1 MNDDLGVATGEQGTI
16 LRYTEVSKLAEC
28 VLDPLEDLLH
38 GIGYSGYIDV
48 NCIITDD
55 GKPWPLEFTMRPGWP
70 LFQIQQAVHRGD
82 PVEWMLD
89 MLDGKDSFRPSK
101 DIACGVVVSM
111 PDYPYSRLTK
121 KECSGYPLF
130 GIEEEDLIENIHAS
144 EIQKGKAPM
153 MVEGEVKLNQEQ
165 YVTAGD
171 YICTVS
177 GTGKTV
183 KEATDA
189 TYKRIKRKIDI
200 PNSTMWRTDIGNRLE
215 KQLPELHSMGY
226 CKDIKYNG

>member
-1 MNDDLGVATGEQGTI
+1 
-16 LRYTEVSKLAEC
+16 
-28 VLDPLEDLLH
+28 
-38 GIGYSGYIDV
+38 
-48 NCIITDD
+48 
-55 GKPWPLEFTMRPGWP
+55 
-70 LFQIQQAVHRGD
+70 
-82 PVEWMLD
+82 
-89 MLDGKDSFRPSK
+89 
-101 DIACGVVVSM
+101 M

-153 MVEGEVKLNQEQ
+153 MVDGEVKLNQEQ